1 MLVAALLSLVGCG
14 AADPS
19 TEAPS
24 MTDPTLRLTSDAFAE
39 GETIP
44 SRFSCDDADVSP
56 PLSWGTAP
64 DGTAAYA
71 LLVDDPDARGFV
83 HWAVADIP
91 SDASGLAEGDA
102 GGGTEGRN
110 SFGGSGWGG
119 PCPPSG
125 THRYAFTLVAL
136 SSPTGLGAG
145 FSPDE
150 LREGIADRTLAQTTL
165 TGTYT
170 RGGS

>member
-1 MLVAALLSLVGCG
+1 
-14 AADPS
+14 
-19 TEAPS
+19 
-24 MTDPTLRLTSDAFAE
+24 MTDATLTLTSDVFAE
-39 GETIP
+39 GEAIP
-44 SRFSCDDADVSP
+44 PRFSCDGEDLSP
-56 PLSWGTAP
+56 PLAWAGVPEGTA
-64 DGTAAYA
+64 GYA

-83 HWAVADIP
+83 HWVVADVP
-91 SDASGLAEGDA
+91 SDAAGLPEGSA

-110 SFGGSGWGG
+110 DFGRSGYGG

-136 SSPTGLGAG
+136 SSPTGLGPG
-145 FSPDE
+145 FTADE
-150 LREGIADRTLAQTTL
+150 LRDAIGDRTLASTTL